1 MTHRWA
7 ETPMPREQMALFS
20 PTLDDAISQDHPVRL
35 LDEILRGLDWSD
47 WVTPCSDHRG
57 RLPIHPRVLAA
68 IILYG
73 LMRRIRSSRMLE
85 YMCGHNVDFLW
96 LAEGHCPD
104 HSTLC
109 GFRKESRKA
118 LKGLFRQVGRLAMAM
133 GLVQLV
139 EVAFDGTRVKAN
151 ASRHHTWTAAR
162 AEAALKELDG
172 LFDRMMAEADQ
183 ADARLPEG
191 RCLGES
197 VEHLPADLATLAQRQ
212 RKLQEI
218 LQTLQSQD
226 AARRKQGKDPEK
238 NPAQMPKADSDSKV
252 MPNKEG
258 GYAANYTPTAAVDVS
273 SGMIV
278 DCEVI
283 ADANEQSQTLPAVDR
298 IAENFGQ
305 KPGAFLADTAHGTG
319 ENLAGMEKREVVF
332 FTPMESSQPQEG
344 NPARRDDPS
353 QPVAEAD
360 WPRLPRN
367 PQKQLDK
374 SGFVYVENGDCYYCP
389 QGRRLE
395 YAGIQKE
402 TRCGQ
407 VIDVRVYRCANC
419 ENCPLSAACRSPKA
433 RRGRMICRDEY
444 EPLREEMAAR
454 MHTAE
459 GEAIY
464 ARRMHGAETPFAH
477 IKAVMGVRQF
487 LLRGLEN
494 VRNEWRWACTA
505 FNLQKL
511 LKAMAALRARQRRWA
526 AEAVA

>member
-1 MTHRWA
+1 MAGDIVCWQPSDSDRINVHGMTIMTHRWA

-305 KPGAFLADTAHGTG
+305 FWRTRRTARERTWRGWRSGRSSSSRPWNRRSRRRAIRRGAMIRLSRWPKRIGRGFPATHKSNWTNRASSMWRTAT
-319 ENLAGMEKREVVF
+319 ATIV
-332 FTPMESSQPQEG
+332 
-344 NPARRDDPS
+344 
-353 QPVAEAD
+353 
-360 WPRLPRN
+360 
-367 PQKQLDK
+367 
-374 SGFVYVENGDCYYCP
+374 
-389 QGRRLE
+389 
-395 YAGIQKE
+395 
-402 TRCGQ
+402 
-407 VIDVRVYRCANC
+407 
-419 ENCPLSAACRSPKA
+419 PKA
-433 RRGRMICRDEY
+433 GGWNMRGFRKK
-444 EPLREEMAAR
+444 PAA
-454 MHTAE
+454 
-459 GEAIY
+459 G
-464 ARRMHGAETPFAH
+464 
-477 IKAVMGVRQF
+477 K
-487 LLRGLEN
+487 
-494 VRNEWRWACTA
+494 
-505 FNLQKL
+505 
-511 LKAMAALRARQRRWA
+511 
-526 AEAVA
+526 